1 MADNIVDYVSLR
13 RLFEYHK
20 SVVLPAIS
28 AGADSKLDV
37 VNKDIEELFLLLTNR
52 YEEIPDASEDSPPI
66 IFTQNGVTAVKIP
79 KFILTQLED
88 GTYELVSMTRNTGKY
103 VTMPEYF
110 YDETVGVNVPITA
123 IGKHAFT
130 DAFDLF
136 MARLPT
142 QIKIIGDYAFQN
154 CINLRELEIPNNV
167 TSIGEAAFQWCSS
180 LTEITIPDSVT
191 SPISKFMFL
200 QCYNLKKVTIGNNV
214 PSIGNK
220 AFYECKSLV
229 EIVIPDSVTEIGNEA
244 FSKCNK
250 LTSVTIGSSV
260 TTIGTSAFS
269 ECSSLKKVNIKAMTP
284 FVITPFVFWGIH
296 EDCIFTVPK
305 GSLSAYQLTSVWSTL
320 TTEYTFVEAEE

>member
-1 MADNIVDYVSLR
+1 MAYNILDYVSLR
-13 RLFEYHK
+13 RLLEYHK

-28 AGADSKLDV
+28 AGTDSKLDV
-37 VNKDIEELFLLLTNR
+37 VNKDLEELFLLLTNR

-110 YDETVGVNVPITA
+110 YDETVGANVPITA

-130 DAFDLF
+130 GALELL

-142 QIKIIGDYAFQN
+142 QIKIIGDYAFEN
-154 CINLRELEIPNNV
+154 CIKLRELEIPNNV
-167 TSIGEAAFQWCSS
+167 TSIGVRAFMGCRS

-191 SPISKFMFL
+191 SPISESFFF
-200 QCYNLKKVTIGNNV
+200 QCENLKKVTIGNNV

-220 AFYECKSLV
+220 AFFECKSLV
-229 EIVIPDSVTEIGNEA
+229 EIVIPNSVTSIGEGA
-244 FSKCNK
+244 FYTCSS
-250 LTSVTIGSSV
+250 LTSVTIGNGV
-260 TTIGTSAFS
+260 TSIDKGAFNM
-269 ECSSLKKVNIKAMTP
+269 CSSLKRVNIKAIKP
-284 FVITPFVFWGIH
+284 FGIVPSAFWGIH

-305 GSLSAYQLTSVWSTL
+305 GSLPAYQSTSVWSTL